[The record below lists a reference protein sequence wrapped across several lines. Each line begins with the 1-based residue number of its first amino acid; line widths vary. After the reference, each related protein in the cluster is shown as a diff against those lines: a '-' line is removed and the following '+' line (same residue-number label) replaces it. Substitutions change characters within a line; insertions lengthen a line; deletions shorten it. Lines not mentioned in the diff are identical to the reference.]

1 MRRYIFT
8 EWERERIT
16 EFLNHGTIPD
26 GLPIIKTRMLKNLPK
41 ITQDFKLGFEF
52 WAAVQNEASIELRD
66 FATESH
72 LWYLEHLKETS
83 SEIPDIIIDDIKRA
97 LITRNMM
104 FEAAIENA
112 CLGI

>member
-1 MRRYIFT
+1 M
-8 EWERERIT
+8 
-16 EFLNHGTIPD
+16 
-26 GLPIIKTRMLKNLPK
+26 
-41 ITQDFKLGFEF
+41 Q
-52 WAAVQNEASIELRD
+52 
-66 FATESH
+66 TESH

-83 SEIPDIIIDDIKRA
+83 SEIPDIIVDDIKRA